1 MLGCYQV
8 LGCSD
13 AIRCWDARMLSG
25 VGILSDVGTLSDVGM
40 LGCHRML
47 GCCDAIG
54 CYQVLGCHRMLGCW
68 MPIDV
73 GMLTMIEAIKLQE
86 RHARGRNEVR
96 KRKIEIK
103 EAANTID
110 HTEVL
115 MHPLKSIPELTEPSH

>member
-1 MLGCYQV
+1 
-8 LGCSD
+8 
-13 AIRCWDARMLSG
+13 MLSG
-25 VGILSDVGTLSDVGM
+25 VGMLSDVGTLSDVGM

>member
-1 MLGCYQV
+1 MP
-8 LGCSD
+8 SD
-13 AIRCWDARMLSG
+13 VIRCWDA
-25 VGILSDVGTLSDVGM
+25 
-40 LGCHRML
+40 
-47 GCCDAIG
+47 IG
-54 CYQVLGCHRMLGCW
+54 CWDAG

-115 MHPLKSIPELTEPSH
+115 MHP

>member
-1 MLGCYQV
+1 MP
-8 LGCSD
+8 SD
-13 AIRCWDARMLSG
+13 VIRCWDA
-25 VGILSDVGTLSDVGM
+25 
-40 LGCHRML
+40 
-47 GCCDAIG
+47 IG
-54 CYQVLGCHRMLGCW
+54 CWDAG